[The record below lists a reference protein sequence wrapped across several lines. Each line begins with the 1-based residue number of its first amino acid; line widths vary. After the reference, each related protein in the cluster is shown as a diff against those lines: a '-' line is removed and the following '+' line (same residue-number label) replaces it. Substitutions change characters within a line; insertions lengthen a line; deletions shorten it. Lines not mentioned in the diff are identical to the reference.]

1 MEPLPISQLE
11 AAINRA
17 RTAQP
22 ASGAESALARDV
34 ALLAA
39 VYGRLIYE
47 RADSLDLERLDADEQ
62 LALLRWLAA

>member
-47 RADSLDLERLDADEQ
+47 RAESVDLERLGADEQ